1 MAMHGRRGP
10 HALMGRGY
18 KRSRPFRVLLG
29 RMIGYLGRF
38 KRIVAIGAIFSL
50 MASVVSIFDPLVL
63 QRGIDA
69 VFDSD
74 STLNLLLFLVGLY
87 IAFKLISWVLRSVNT
102 WILADAQAG
111 FVQNIQADVYDHL
124 VKADLSYHK
133 AEQSGNVTSR
143 VTTDTV
149 ALGTGIQ
156 VLINFASQALL
167 IVSTFILL
175 WIVSPIIALT
185 SLVVVPGVILL
196 MAIFG
201 TWGQRVML
209 ASQRAYGEVSGQ
221 IAEHLSGVHVA
232 KAFNREQEL
241 AGKINELNQ
250 KAYRYGFRFMLL
262 MTAMQP
268 LVRAI
273 GQLAIATLLFVGGS
287 LATGAAA
294 QLTIGEVFLGIILVN
309 RFLFPLLALVM
320 NATQVQASLAAMDR
334 ISDVLESTPA
344 IMDQPN
350 TFPLHIESDGIR
362 FEDLTF
368 SYDGNTPV
376 LKNVNFAIEP
386 GEMVAVVGH
395 TGAGKTTLAALINR
409 FYDPQQGR
417 ILIGEQDLREVTLA
431 SLHDNI
437 SLIPQEPYLFDGTI
451 IENIRYGHPAATDE
465 EIMEL
470 CQILGANEFIEV
482 LADGYH
488 TQIVENGKNLSAGQR
503 QMITIART
511 MLANPKI
518 LILDEATARLDAY
531 SESLVQAAQE
541 KLFAG
546 RTTVVIAHRLT
557 TIANASRIIVFDH
570 GEIIEEGTHEELLAM
585 DGTFKAVYDTYYAH
599 QGLEELTEEIAQ
611 VAEAEVAKVG
621 GEAAITAA
629 PGQITMGIGMG
640 QGMGGMGFPGHGPGF
655 GPPSPEMLEKMVEHA
670 PPEMLEMMAEQ
681 IPPEILKKMY
691 ERMKTNPESIPH
703 KLREIIKKRMKTD
716 NPDADVHSLGQEESS
731 S

>member
-69 VFDSD
+69 VFDSA

-87 IAFKLISWVLRSVNT
+87 ISFKLISWVLRSVNT

-133 AEQSGNVTSR
+133 AEQSGNITSR

-175 WIVSPIIALT
+175 WIISPIIALT

-196 MAIFG
+196 MVIFG

-221 IAEHLSGVHVA
+221 IAEDLSGVHVA

-273 GQLAIATLLFVGGS
+273 GQLAVATLLFVGGS

-350 TFPLHIESDGIR
+350 ALPLRVESDGIR

-376 LKNVNFAIEP
+376 LKNVNINIEP
-386 GEMVAVVGH
+386 GAMVAVTGH
-395 TGAGKTTLAALINR
+395 TGAGKTTLAALITR

-417 ILIGEQDLREVTLA
+417 ILIGEQDIRDVTLA
-431 SLHDNI
+431 SLRDTI

-451 IENIRYGHPAATDE
+451 LENIRYGRPDATDE
-465 EIMEL
+465 EIKEL
-470 CQILGANEFIEV
+470 CQILSANEFIEV
-482 LADGYH
+482 LADGYQ
-488 TQIVENGKNLSAGQR
+488 TQIMENGKNLSAGQR

-511 MLANPKI
+511 MLADPKI

-541 KLFAG
+541 LLFAG
-546 RTTVVIAHRLT
+546 RTTVTVAHRLT
-557 TIANASRIIVFDH
+557 TISNASRILVFDH
-570 GEIIEEGTHEELLAM
+570 GEIIEEGTHEELLAL
-585 DGTFKAVYDTYYAH
+585 DGTFKALYETYYAH

-621 GEAAITAA
+621 GEAAISAA
-629 PGQITMGIGMG
+629 PGQIAMGMEMG
-640 QGMGGMGFPGHGPGF
+640 RGMGGMGFPGHEPGL
-655 GPPSPEMLEKMVEHA
+655 GPPSPEMLEKMAEHA
-670 PPEMLEMMAEQ
+670 PPEMLEMMAEH
-681 IPPEILKKMY
+681 IPPEMLKKLH
-691 ERMKTNPESIPH
+691 ERMKANPESIPP
-703 KLREIIKKRMKTD
+703 KLREIMKKRMKAHI
-716 NPDADVHSLGQEESS
+716 PDADDLSIDQEESS

>member
-1 MAMHGRRGP
+1 MGMHGPRGP

-38 KRIVAIGAIFSL
+38 KRIVAIGAVFSL
-50 MASVVSIFDPLVL
+50 IAAVVSIFDPLVL

-74 STLNLLLFLVGLY
+74 TTLNLLLILVGLY
-87 IAFKLISWVLRSVNT
+87 IALKLISWALNSVNT

-111 FVQNIQADVYDHL
+111 FVQNIQADVYDNL

-156 VLINFASQALL
+156 VIINFSSQVLL

-175 WIVSPIIALT
+175 WTVVSPTIALT

-196 MAIFG
+196 MVIFG

-221 IAEHLSGVHVA
+221 IAEDLSGVHVA

-241 AGKINELNQ
+241 AGKISELNQ
-250 KAYRYGFRFMLL
+250 KAYHYGFRFMLL
-262 MTAMQP
+262 MSAMQP
-268 LVRAI
+268 LVRGI
-273 GQLAIATLLFVGGS
+273 GQVAVATLLFVGGS
-287 LATGAAA
+287 LATSAAA
-294 QLTIGEVFLGIILVN
+294 QLTIGDVFLGIILVS

-334 ISDVLESTPA
+334 ISDVLEATPA
-344 IMDQPN
+344 ITNQPN
-350 TFPLHIESDGIR
+350 ALPLEAESDGIR

-431 SLHDNI
+431 SLHDTI

-451 IENIRYGHPAATDE
+451 IENIRYGRPNATDE

-511 MLANPKI
+511 MLADPKI

-541 KLFAG
+541 KLFAE

-611 VAEAEVAKVG
+611 VAEAEVAKIG
-621 GEAAITAA
+621 GEAAISTGS
-629 PGQITMGIGMG
+629 GQMAMTMERGRGM
-640 QGMGGMGFPGHGPGF
+640 GMGFPGHGH
-655 GPPSPEMLEKMVEHA
+655 GPPSPEMFEKMAEHAPIEMLEKMVEQI
-670 PPEMLEMMAEQ
+670 PPEML
-681 IPPEILKKMY
+681 KKLH
-691 ERMKTNPESIPH
+691 ERMKTNPESIPP
-703 KLREIIKKRMKTD
+703 KLRKIMKKRMKAHI
-716 NPDADVHSLGQEESS
+716 PDADVHSFDQEKSS
-731 S
+731 D

>member
-1 MAMHGRRGP
+1 MGMHGPRGP

-29 RMIGYLGRF
+29 RMIGYLERF
-38 KRIVAIGAIFSL
+38 KRIVAIGAVFSL
-50 MASVVSIFDPLVL
+50 IAAVVSIFDPLVL

-74 STLNLLLFLVGLY
+74 TTLNLLLFLVGLY
-87 IAFKLISWVLRSVNT
+87 IALKLISWALNSVNT

-111 FVQNIQADVYDHL
+111 FVQNIQADVYDNL

-156 VLINFASQALL
+156 VIINFSSQVLL

-175 WIVSPIIALT
+175 WTVSPTIALT

-196 MAIFG
+196 MVIFG

-221 IAEHLSGVHVA
+221 IAENLSGVHVA

-241 AGKINELNQ
+241 AGKISELNQ

-262 MTAMQP
+262 MSAMQP
-268 LVRAI
+268 LVRGI
-273 GQLAIATLLFVGGS
+273 GQVAVATLLFVGGS

-294 QLTIGEVFLGIILVN
+294 QLTIGEVFLGIILVS

-334 ISDVLESTPA
+334 ISDVLEATPA
-344 IMDQPN
+344 ITNQPN
-350 TFPLHIESDGIR
+350 ALPLRAESDGIR

-376 LKNVNFAIEP
+376 LKNVNFTIEP
-386 GEMVAVVGH
+386 GDMVAVVGH

-417 ILIGEQDLREVTLA
+417 ILIGEQDIREVTLA
-431 SLHDNI
+431 SLHDTI

-451 IENIRYGHPAATDE
+451 IENIRYGRPDATDE

-503 QMITIART
+503 QIITIART
-511 MLANPKI
+511 MLADPKI

-557 TIANASRIIVFDH
+557 TIANATRIIVFDH
-570 GEIIEEGTHEELLAM
+570 GKIIEEGTHEELLAM

-611 VAEAEVAKVG
+611 VAEAEVAKIG
-621 GEAAITAA
+621 GEAVISAG
-629 PGQITMGIGMG
+629 PGQMAMMMERERGM
-640 QGMGGMGFPGHGPGF
+640 GMGFPGHGH
-655 GPPSPEMLEKMVEHA
+655 GPPSPEMLEKMAEHA
-670 PPEMLEMMAEQ
+670 PLEMLEKMVEQ
-681 IPPEILKKMY
+681 IPLEMLTKMR
-691 ERMKTNPESIPH
+691 EQMKTNPESIPP
-703 KLREIIKKRMKTD
+703 KLREIIKKQMKTD
-716 NPDADVHSLGQEESS
+716 NPDSEFHSKDHE
-731 S
+731 